1 MTNALRYTE
10 NMKKTGFTE
19 NQSIAVTQMMFE
31 HVQQTCASKTDL
43 ETAMIQ
49 VDHRFDLIDLRFNS
63 FEEKMN
69 DRFTSFE
76 EKMNDRFTS
85 FEEKMNEKF
94 TSFEDKF
101 GYNFMLKIGGLM
113 VACFTV
119 IGIWISLLVY
129 LK

>member
-10 NMKKTGFTE
+10 NMKKAGFTE

-69 DRFTSFE
+69 E
-76 EKMNDRFTS
+76 RFTS

-101 GYNFMLKIGGLM
+101 GYSFMLKMGGLM

-119 IGIWISLLVY
+119 MGIWISLLVY